1 MWGIVGGAIFK
12 GAIVADMENREEE
25 GMESESESEQADRD
39 PPRELTPEERE
50 ELRKKIEQARK
61 EDPNIYPIF

>member
-1 MWGIVGGAIFK
+1 MWGIVGRAIFR

-25 GMESESESEQADRD
+25 GMEPESESEQADRD
-39 PPRELTPEERE
+39 APRELTPEERE

>member
-1 MWGIVGGAIFK
+1 
-12 GAIVADMENREEE
+12 MENREEE
-25 GMESESESEQADRD
+25 GNEPEQEETERD
-39 PPRELTPEERE
+39 APRELTPEERE